1 MPQHASHAGVGPYM
15 RPSGLRRRSPTPI
28 GLAGTRFTGLLARI
42 CLAALL
48 AIGLAGCEPSRP
60 AFRNVDIT
68 GADFAKGFEL
78 TDHQGRVV
86 RLEDFKGRLLVV
98 FFGYTQCPDVCPT
111 TLAEMAEV
119 MQRLGA
125 RAAEVQVAF
134 ITVDPERDT
143 QALLAEYV
151 PAFDA
156 RFIGLRGNAE
166 ATARTAKAFKVFY
179 QKVAGKTEGNYTVDH
194 TAGSYVFDRQSR
206 VRLLIKH
213 GTGAE
218 PMVADLRRLLDE
230 RS

>member
-1 MPQHASHAGVGPYM
+1 MPQQAAQGRVGPHA
-15 RPSGLRRRSPTPI
+15 RPSDLRPRLLTPI
-28 GLAGTRFTGLLARI
+28 GLAIARCAGWIVRLGLLAG
-42 CLAALL
+42 LAL
-48 AIGLAGCEPSRP
+48 GLAGCDPSRP

-119 MQRLGA
+119 MQGLGA

-151 PAFDA
+151 PTFDS
-156 RFIGLRGNAE
+156 RFIGLRGDAE

-179 QKVAGKTEGNYTVDH
+179 QKVAGKTEGSYTVDH

-218 PMVADLRRLLDE
+218 PIAADLRRLLDE
-230 RS
+230 KP